1 MTEAGAV
8 PRRRG
13 AARSETARRA
23 ILKAASSLFATRGY
37 DHLTIEGIAAEA
49 GVAKQTIYRWWPSK
63 GSVVAEA
70 LLEGELLPGHFEVP
84 ATGDVRA
91 DLTAWLEDLSRFV
104 DDPGNAPFIRSLV
117 TAAAENADIG
127 ARLDEALG
135 GSELTTRV
143 EDAVA
148 SGEIWARTPV
158 QEVVDALVGAVVT
171 RALRRVPATPDTAER
186 FVHLLL
192 R

>member
-1 MTEAGAV
+1 MTEAEAV

-13 AARSETARRA
+13 AARSEAARRA
-23 ILKAASSLFATRGY
+23 ILRAASTLFATRGY

-84 ATGDVRA
+84 DTGDVRA
-91 DLTAWLEDLSRFV
+91 DLTAWFEDLSRFV
-104 DDPGNAPFIRSLV
+104 DDPDNSPFIRSLV
-117 TAAAENADIG
+117 AAAAENGDIG
-127 ARLDEALG
+127 ARLDDALG

-143 EDAVA
+143 QAAAA
-148 SGEIWARTPV
+148 SGEIWAQTPV

-171 RALRRVPATPDTAER
+171 RALRRVPSAPESARALVD
-186 FVHLLL
+186 LLL